1 MKNKTISMVVV
12 FAGLYVALGMVLQ
25 SIAFGP
31 IQIRVADALYPLIA
45 VFGIPC
51 LLGTFL
57 GHLIFNAYGFG
68 IGIALGPLDILSPFI
83 FLVPK
88 YAIYKAGLKAVPL
101 HVVFIAV
108 WIGYLLNA
116 LFGVPLLLG
125 ILLVGIGETIAEI
138 GIGVPLAIAIR
149 KRFVR

>member
-1 MKNKTISMVVV
+1 MKNKMISIVVV
-12 FAGLYVALGMVLQ
+12 FAGLYVAIGMVLQ

-31 IQIRVADALYPLIA
+31 IQVRVADALYPLIA

-68 IGIALGPLDILSPFI
+68 VGIALGPLDMLSPFI

-88 YAIYKAGLKAVPL
+88 YAIYKTGLKPRPEAKHSVHWQIPNWRL
-101 HVVFIAV
+101 LPVETGCS
-108 WIGYLLNA
+108 WQPSYPGY
-116 LFGVPLLLG
+116 FPSKPV
-125 ILLVGIGETIAEI
+125 
-138 GIGVPLAIAIR
+138 
-149 KRFVR
+149 